1 MLGLRNLGYRIA
13 RWVIRW
19 IARPRIAGDPPSEL
33 PAAAVFVLPNRSL
46 SDLALLDI
54 VCQSHGWPDP
64 LSSIQIGDECENR
77 RFLFLNRPAGL
88 LRRNTMRT
96 YSSRLIRMLS
106 NTSAAS
112 SSVEF
117 IPVQIFW
124 GRATN
129 RERSVL
135 RVFFSENWAA
145 TSRLKRFVN
154 LLVARHHIVVHFGEG
169 LRLADVLD
177 AAENRR
183 VRMVARI
190 LRVRLRNLKVAT
202 FGPDF
207 SHRRTLVDQI
217 VSSRTVQEAI
227 EAEVSAHNVDP
238 KKAQKLARKAALT
251 IASDMSYPT
260 IIVLARLLKSFW
272 HRIYDGIE
280 LKGLERIT
288 GLAQTHT
295 LVYVPSHRSHVD
307 YLLLS
312 YLLFQR
318 GLMLPHIAAGDNL
331 NLPFVGGLLRRGG
344 AFFMRRSFRDDPVY
358 AAVFSEYLYQVYRRG
373 HCVEFFPEGGR
384 TRTGRL
390 LPARVGLLK
399 MTLEH
404 AARGLPRPLA
414 LVPVYVGYEKLI
426 EASSYTD
433 ELQGSEKAKESVLD
447 IFRSLR
453 LIRQDFGKVDVNIGE
468 PLRLDQWQADEPHR
482 DDLASA
488 TELGRQIL
496 VRINQAASVNPINL
510 VALVLLCTPRLAI
523 EERMLVD
530 QINCYLDLLRWDSE
544 AHDFK
549 VTKLNGEEV
558 IDYVIKLGMLTK
570 EQDDIGEVLCLTPF
584 SAVLMT
590 WYRNNVAHVLALPS
604 LIGCLLVSRR
614 RPFHRRSLQRMI
626 EVVYPYLAN
635 ELHADQLR
643 NDQLASVDRWIE
655 HLAHFGLLHV
665 ADDHLLAPPVDS
677 REHYRLHLL
686 SKVVMQTLERLY
698 IVISLLANPDN
709 ARQTRAELQEQSQR
723 VARKMSRLYDI
734 NAPEFFDQR
743 LFNSFVDKLIDDDV
757 INEASNGQLSHS
769 DVINDVMHA
778 SERIIDP
785 QYRYAILRG

>member
-1 MLGLRNLGYRIA
+1 MLGLRNLGYRIS
-13 RWVIRW
+13 RSVIRG
-19 IARPRIAGDPPSEL
+19 IARPRIAGEPPKQL
-33 PAAAVFVLPNRSL
+33 PPAAVFVLPNRSL
-46 SDLALLDI
+46 SDLAVLDI
-54 VCQSHGWPDP
+54 VCNGHGWPDP
-64 LSSIQIGDECENR
+64 LSNIEIGDQLEDR
-77 RFLFLNRPAGL
+77 RFLFLNRPTGW

-96 YSSRLIRMLS
+96 YSRRLVRILAS
-106 NTSAAS
+106 ISGAS

-129 RERSVL
+129 RERSIL
-135 RVFFSENWAA
+135 RLFFSENWAA

-154 LLVARHHIVVHFGEG
+154 LLISRHHIVVNFGEG
-169 LRLADVLD
+169 VRLADVVD
-177 AAENRR
+177 ADESRR
-183 VRMVARI
+183 VRKVARI

-217 VSSRTVQEAI
+217 VTSRSVQEAI
-227 EAEVSAHNVDP
+227 DAEVSANDIDV
-238 KKAQKLARKAALT
+238 KKVQKLARKAALT

-260 IIVLARLLKSFW
+260 IIVLARLLQMFW
-272 HRIYDGIE
+272 HRIYDGVEIR
-280 LKGLERIT
+280 GLERIV

-331 NLPFVGGLLRRGG
+331 NLPIVGGLLRRGG

-399 MTLEH
+399 MTLDH
-404 AARGLPRPLA
+404 AERGLPRPLA
-414 LVPVYVGYEKLI
+414 FVPVYVGYEKLI
-426 EASSYTD
+426 EAASYMD
-433 ELQGSEKAKESVLD
+433 ELKGTEKQKESVLD

-453 LIRQDFGKVDVNIGE
+453 LIRQDFGRVEVNFGQ
-468 PLRLDQWQADEPHR
+468 PLRLDQWRATEPCH
-482 DDLASA
+482 DDPASA
-488 TELGRQIL
+488 LGRQIL

-510 VALVLLCTPRLAI
+510 VALVMLCTPRLSI

-530 QINCYLDLLRWDSE
+530 QVNCYLDLLRWDSD
-544 AHDFK
+544 AHDFN
-549 VTKLNGEEV
+549 VTKFNGEQV
-558 IDYVIKLGMLTK
+558 IDYVMKLGMLNK
-570 EQDDIGEVLCLTPF
+570 DQDDFGDVYYLTPF

-604 LIGCLLVSRR
+604 LISCLLVSRR
-614 RPFHRRSLQRMI
+614 RPFHRSSLKRMI
-626 EVVYPYLAN
+626 AVVYPYLAN
-635 ELHADQLR
+635 ELHAESLEGSKLDT
-643 NDQLASVDRWIE
+643 VDRWIE

-665 ADDHLLAPPVDS
+665 ADDHLLPPPVAS

-686 SKVVMQTLERLY
+686 SSVVMQTLERLY

-709 ARQTRAELQEQSQR
+709 AIHTRAELQEQSQR

-734 NAPEFFDQR
+734 NAPEFFDHR
-743 LFNSFVDKLIDDDV
+743 LFNSFVDKLIDDGV
-757 INEASNGQLSHS
+757 VQETHNGQLSHS
-769 DVINDVMHA
+769 EIVADVMRA
-778 SERIIDP
+778 SERVIDA

>member
-1 MLGLRNLGYRIA
+1 MLGLRNLGYRLA

-19 IARPRIAGDPPSEL
+19 IARPRIAGEPPSEL
-33 PAAAVFVLPNRSL
+33 PSATVFVLPSRSL

-54 VCQSHGWPDP
+54 VCKSHGWPDP
-64 LSSIQIGDECENR
+64 LSSIEIGEQCEGR

-88 LRRNTMRT
+88 MRRNTMRT
-96 YSSRLIRMLS
+96 YSSRLIRILS

-154 LLVARHHIVVHFGEG
+154 LLISRHHIVVHFGEG
-169 LRLADVLD
+169 LRLADVVS
-177 AAENRR
+177 AEENRR

-217 VSSRTVQEAI
+217 VSSRAVRDAI
-227 EAEVSAHNVDP
+227 DAEVSAHNADI
-238 KKAQKLARKAALT
+238 KKVRKLARKAALT

-260 IIVLARLLKSFW
+260 IIVLARLLQAFW
-272 HRIYDGIE
+272 HRIYNGVE

-288 GLAQTHT
+288 RLAQTHT

-384 TRTGRL
+384 SRTGRL

-404 AARGLPRPLA
+404 AERGLPRPLA
-414 LVPVYVGYEKLI
+414 FVPVYVGYEKLI
-426 EASSYTD
+426 EASSYTA
-433 ELQGSEKAKESVLD
+433 ELQGSDKAKESVLD

-453 LIRQDFGKVDVNIGE
+453 LIRQDFGKVEVNLGR
-468 PLRLDQWQADEPHR
+468 PLRLDQWQTDDPHEG
-482 DDLASA
+482 DPASA
-488 TELGRQIL
+488 LGREIL
-496 VRINQAASVNPINL
+496 VRINQVASVNPINL

-523 EERMLVD
+523 EQRMLVD
-530 QINCYLDLLRWDSE
+530 QINCYLDLLRWDSN

-549 VTKLNGEEV
+549 VTTLNGEEV

-584 SAVLMT
+584 AGVLMT

-614 RPFHRRSLQRMI
+614 RPFHRRSLTRMV
-626 EVVYPYLAN
+626 EVVYPYLAD
-635 ELHADQLR
+635 ELHADQLGHG
-643 NDQLASVDRWIE
+643 QLASVDRWIE

-665 ADDHLLAPPVDS
+665 ADDHLLPPPVDS

-686 SKVVMQTLERLY
+686 SNVVMQSLERLY
-698 IVISLLANPDN
+698 IVISLLANRDN
-709 ARQTRAELQEQSQR
+709 APQTRAELQEQSQR

-743 LFNSFVDKLIDDDV
+743 LFNAFVDKLIDDGV
-757 INEASNGQLSHS
+757 INETGGQLSHS
-769 DVINDVMHA
+769 EIIADVMHA
-778 SERIIDP
+778 SERVIDA

>member
-1 MLGLRNLGYRIA
+1 
-13 RWVIRW
+13 
-19 IARPRIAGDPPSEL
+19 
-33 PAAAVFVLPNRSL
+33 
-46 SDLALLDI
+46 
-54 VCQSHGWPDP
+54 
-64 LSSIQIGDECENR
+64 
-77 RFLFLNRPAGL
+77 
-88 LRRNTMRT
+88 
-96 YSSRLIRMLS
+96 
-106 NTSAAS
+106 
-112 SSVEF
+112 
-117 IPVQIFW
+117 
-124 GRATN
+124 
-129 RERSVL
+129 
-135 RVFFSENWAA
+135 
-145 TSRLKRFVN
+145 
-154 LLVARHHIVVHFGEG
+154 
-169 LRLADVLD
+169 
-177 AAENRR
+177 
-183 VRMVARI
+183 
-190 LRVRLRNLKVAT
+190 
-202 FGPDF
+202 
-207 SHRRTLVDQI
+207 
-217 VSSRTVQEAI
+217 
-227 EAEVSAHNVDP
+227 
-238 KKAQKLARKAALT
+238 
-251 IASDMSYPT
+251 
-260 IIVLARLLKSFW
+260 
-272 HRIYDGIE
+272 
-280 LKGLERIT
+280 
-288 GLAQTHT
+288 
-295 LVYVPSHRSHVD
+295 
-307 YLLLS
+307 
-312 YLLFQR
+312 
-318 GLMLPHIAAGDNL
+318 
-331 NLPFVGGLLRRGG
+331 
-344 AFFMRRSFRDDPVY
+344 
-358 AAVFSEYLYQVYRRG
+358 
-373 HCVEFFPEGGR
+373 
-384 TRTGRL
+384 
-390 LPARVGLLK
+390 
-399 MTLEH
+399 
-404 AARGLPRPLA
+404 
-414 LVPVYVGYEKLI
+414 
-426 EASSYTD
+426 
-433 ELQGSEKAKESVLD
+433 
-447 IFRSLR
+447 
-453 LIRQDFGKVDVNIGE
+453 
-468 PLRLDQWQADEPHR
+468 
-482 DDLASA
+482 
-488 TELGRQIL
+488 LGRQIL

-570 EQDDIGEVLCLTPF
+570 EQDDIGKVLCLTPF

-757 INEASNGQLSHS
+757 ISEASNGHLSHS